1 MCKCAYCLN
10 ILIEILNQFEII
22 QPTRIFN
29 NGLLL
34 FQVTG
39 HSKEC
44 AIYSFMWF
52 SEEYLKNN
60 YNIILLSIFL
70 CVDNILMQC

>member
-1 MCKCAYCLN
+1 MCKCTYCLN

-29 NGLLL
+29 NSLLL

-44 AIYSFMWF
+44 EIYSFMWF

-70 CVDNILMQC
+70 CVDNILM